1 MSSHALALHTSSS
14 QLGLAVCEVA
24 ITASSSPMVPW
35 GTGRQQ
41 TWDLGRGLLN
51 DLHSLLQDWIQPLT
65 WQDFVYLAVA
75 QGPGSFTSTRIGLVT
90 ARTLG
95 QQLAL
100 PVFTV
105 SSLAAFAH
113 DSWVHNLSTN
123 ARIQDATH
131 DGKKAIAVEL
141 AASRGQVYGGLYQVQ
156 SSPWIPLQP
165 DALYE
170 AEEWSAYLNQRP
182 GEILRYTAPEPLG
195 YTVSSV
201 LALAQQAWHRGE
213 RPDWSTALPF
223 YGNEKI
229 FPNIGSGSQN
239 P

>member
-1 MSSHALALHTSSS
+1 MPSHALALHTSSS

-24 ITASSSPMVPW
+24 MTSPSLTISEA
-35 GTGRQQ
+35 TGRQQ
-41 TWDLGRGLLN
+41 TWDLGRRLLN
-51 DLHSLLQDWIQPLT
+51 DFHGILQDWIQPLT
-65 WQDFVYLAVA
+65 WRDFAYLAVA
-75 QGPGSFTSTRIGLVT
+75 QGPGSFTSTRIGMVT

-113 DSWVHNLSTN
+113 HSLTIPNSLNVPT
-123 ARIQDATH
+123 T
-131 DGKKAIAVEL
+131 AIAVEL

-156 SSPWIPLQP
+156 SAQLVALQP

-170 AEEWSAYLNQRP
+170 TDDWLACLNQQP

-195 YTVSSV
+195 DTVGSV
-201 LALAQQAWHRGE
+201 LALAHQAWQRGE
-213 RPDWSTALPF
+213 RPDWSMALPF
-223 YGNEKI
+223 YGNEKL
-229 FPNIGSGSQN
+229 
-239 P
+239 